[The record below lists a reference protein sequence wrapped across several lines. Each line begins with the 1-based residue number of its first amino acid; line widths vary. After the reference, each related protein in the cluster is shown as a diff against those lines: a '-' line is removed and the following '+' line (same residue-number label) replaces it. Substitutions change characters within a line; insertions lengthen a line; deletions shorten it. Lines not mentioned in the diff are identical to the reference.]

1 MYCNELKE
9 FAQEQEQNLSVRLL
23 IPESTRPPMVKQE
36 AGIIINGI
44 TRVFCIH
51 HHFAGCRER
60 CNFLKL
66 ILKNSTETD

>member
-9 FAQEQEQNLSVRLL
+9 FAQEQEQKL
-23 IPESTRPPMVKQE
+23 ISALADTREHPSPDGE
-36 AGIIINGI
+36 TRSRIIINGI